1 MKAERHQGEAIV
13 MLKATHDV
21 DAWFELS
28 QAERLRLGGSL
39 VTTLGEA
46 WELASEQ
53 TAPHV
58 RLQHRTTN
66 LTFLL
71 VPGGTMR
78 MGLQESEI
86 ALVYRYVGRR
96 PHVLEQIRQFQQF
109 AAPVREVRVSP
120 FLCGERRLKQ
130 IQVAAFSPALK
141 DDADDCGHMH
151 RAEALTLSS
160 ERGFRLPSDAELEW
174 LARQGRGAPFT
185 LDCAF
190 EAPEEDEENVVIAD
204 QPIVARFGIEDL
216 FETQWAADDW
226 FPDHADRPLTSVARM
241 NGDPQGVRRFEE
253 FDFTEYGPESVIHEF
268 SARRDPGRKW
278 RAAVRFALGLPAA
291 FAGSGD

>member
-1 MKAERHQGEAIV
+1 MTKPLLE
-13 MLKATHDV
+13 V
-21 DAWFELS
+21 DAWFELA
-28 QAERLRLGGSL
+28 QPERLQLANHL
-39 VTTLGEA
+39 VAALDDA
-46 WELASEQ
+46 WQLAAEQ

-58 RLQHRTTN
+58 RLQHRPTD

-71 VPGGTMR
+71 VPGGTMQ
-78 MGLQESEI
+78 MGLLESEI
-86 ALVYRYVGRR
+86 ALVRRYVGSR
-96 PHVLEQIRQFQQF
+96 PHVLAQIRQFQQY
-109 AAPVREVRVSP
+109 ATPAREVRVNP
-120 FLCGERRLKQ
+120 FLCGERRLKLA
-130 IQVAAFSPALK
+130 QVAAFSPQLK
-141 DDADDCGHMH
+141 DDADPCGHMH
-151 RAEALTLSS
+151 RPSALAVAS

-174 LARQGRGAPFT
+174 LARQGRGAPFV

-226 FPDHADRPLTSVARM
+226 FPDHADRPLTSLART

-253 FDFTEYGPESVIHEF
+253 FDFTEYGPEAVIHEF

-278 RAAVRFALGLPAA
+278 RAGVRFAIDLPTA
-291 FAGSGD
+291 FGGFDD

>member
-1 MKAERHQGEAIV
+1 MSSTI
-13 MLKATHDV
+13 HDV
-21 DAWFELS
+21 DAWFSLS
-28 QAERLRLGGSL
+28 QAEQLQSAGAL
-39 VTTLGEA
+39 VAALGEA
-46 WELASEQ
+46 WELPSEQ

-58 RLQHRTTN
+58 RLHHRVTD

-71 VPGGTMR
+71 VPGGTMQ

-86 ALVYRYVGRR
+86 APVQRYVGRR
-96 PHVLEQIRQFQQF
+96 PHVLEQIRQFHQY

-130 IQVAAFSPALK
+130 SQVAAFSPELK
-141 DDADDCGHMH
+141 DDADGLGHMH
-151 RAEALTLSS
+151 RPNALALT
-160 ERGFRLPSDAELEW
+160 RQQGFRLPSDAELEW
-174 LARQGRGAPFT
+174 LARQGRNAPFI

-226 FPDHADRPLTSVARM
+226 FPDHADRPPSSVARTQWR
-241 NGDPQGVRRFEE
+241 P
-253 FDFTEYGPESVIHEF
+253 
-268 SARRDPGRKW
+268 ARRAPLR
-278 RAAVRFALGLPAA
+278 RI
-291 FAGSGD
+291 